1 MKIQDGS
8 ITVIVYYVFMYR
20 HCGVAE
26 YQLQEHENGISRE

>member
-20 HCGVAE
+20 RDCLAE
-26 YQLQEHENGISRE
+26 DQLQEYENGISRE

>member
-20 HCGVAE
+20 RCGMVE
-26 YQLQEHENGISRE
+26 CKLQEYEDNISRT